1 MPLQYSKLGDY
12 EIVRLIGQG
21 GMGAVYEGLNPL
33 IGRSVAIKVLLPEY
47 ANLDEVVRRFFNEAK
62 AVNAIKHPGV
72 VQVSDVGTATDGSL
86 FLVMELLEGHT
97 LSQRMQQSGGRLSE
111 DETLTICWQLAGVLS
126 AAHAK
131 NIVHRDHGRK
141 NKICS
146 PLGHKATYRQRTDYA
161 DAGLPLS

>member
-1 MPLQYSKLGDY
+1 MQPGDII
-12 EIVRLIGQG
+12 EGRFAVLREVAVG
-21 GMGAVYEGLNPL
+21 GMGRILQARDVSTGSIVALKLIASDDPSFTERFVREAV
-33 IGRSVAIKVLLPEY
+33 VL
-47 ANLDEVVRRFFNEAK
+47 AD
-62 AVNAIKHPGV
+62 IKHPGV